1 MLVTTE
7 ENKLLKKF
15 IAAVTLLCGPVLSY
29 ATLSGSTV
37 PGEVVI
43 EGVPAYLWYNGC
55 NPTAAG
61 MILAYWDMHGY
72 SKLLPG
78 NSTTQTSEVN
88 QAIASDEHYN
98 DYALPKDDD
107 STGVLQD
114 KSSLGGGRHA
124 DNCLADFLGT
134 SRSSGNLLYG
144 ATTSEYCDDGML
156 AYTMYVNLKNGTA
169 YEADSQLYYH
179 STTFSFDLFKMQINQ
194 NHPMVFVVDVTADGE
209 GDHAVAAVGY
219 RETNGYPEYACWDTW
234 NTETLRWEKFQSI
247 GSGKPWGIYL
257 AFSYEI
263 LSEPEPITQEPQ
275 EPQEPEEPGSPG
287 DVVNTGCTGVG
298 LIVLGSVLLGFGFV
312 SSRRSQGS
320 L

>member
-1 MLVTTE
+1 LLLTE
-7 ENKLLKKF
+7 ENKLLKKL
-15 IAAVTLLCGPVLSY
+15 IAAMTLLCGPVLSY
-29 ATLSGSTV
+29 ATLSESTV
-37 PGEVVI
+37 EGEVVI
-43 EGVPAYLWYNGC
+43 KGVPAFSWYNGC

-61 MILAYWDMHGY
+61 MVIAYWDMRGY
-72 SKLLPG
+72 SKLIPG
-78 NSTTQTSEVN
+78 NSTTQTSAVN
-88 QAIASDEHYN
+88 QTIASDEHYN
-98 DYALPKDDD
+98 DYALPKDDE

-114 KSSLGGGRHA
+114 KSSLGGEHE
-124 DNCLADFLGT
+124 DNCLADFLRT
-134 SRSSGNLLYG
+134 SRSSDDLLYG

-169 YEADSQLYYH
+169 YKANSKLYYH
-179 STTFSFDLFKMQINQ
+179 STTFSFDIFKMQINQ
-194 NHPMVFVVDVTADGE
+194 NHPMVLVVDVSADGE

-263 LSEPEPITQEPQ
+263 ISEPEPI
-275 EPQEPEEPGSPG
+275 EPEDPDDPGTPG
-287 DVVNTGCTGVG
+287 DIVNTGCTGVG
-298 LIVLGSVLLGFGFV
+298 LIVLTSVLLGFGFV
-312 SSRRSQGS
+312 SPGRKPCLFSKPRM